1 METRVKE
8 LFRETK
14 EKFAEFFG
22 DNEKC
27 SYVLCP
33 ASLVFLGDHTHYN
46 EGVLLTAAVDRY
58 LAIAGRKRKDG
69 RILVVSNFT
78 REIMDFDKP
87 EEIKA
92 GNRFPEK
99 FIINLF
105 SELKSQ
111 GLLTCGMELAFTS
124 EIPDCLGIGS
134 VAAHQ
139 IALLKLINK
148 IAGLKL
154 NKESLVEL
162 SRSLEMKIIGRISN
176 EAHHWTALS
185 SKLKNIVFTDL
196 RTKIIRHIHF
206 DYSELEIIVFD
217 TEVEIPDAPKICR
230 ERIEECEIS
239 ANALKQ
245 YMWGIKNLRDISD
258 EFLKKK
264 VWTLPRRLYQRVNY
278 NVQERIRVEEALKH
292 IYNGDIADF
301 GKTIIQS
308 HENIAAD
315 YFISTSQVD
324 YLVRESAAQPGVI
337 AAKMI
342 SCSPKRSIFTI
353 VKREYSGN
361 YISEIKNVYFRKYG
375 TGLSVYRLNISSG
388 VKIFK
393 HLEEVVV

>member
-1 METRVKE
+1 MEMRVKD

-14 EKFAEFFG
+14 EKFIEFFG
-22 DNEKC
+22 DDEKC
-27 SYVLCP
+27 SYVVCP
-33 ASLVFLGDHTHYN
+33 ASLILLGDHTHYN
-46 EGVLLTAAVDRY
+46 EGVLLSTAVDRY
-58 LAIAGRKRKDG
+58 VTIAGRKRKDG
-69 RILVVSNFT
+69 KILVVSNFCH
-78 REIMDFDKP
+78 EIMDFDYP
-87 EEIKA
+87 EQIKA

-99 FIINLF
+99 FIINMF
-105 SELKSQ
+105 EELKQ
-111 GLLTCGMELAFTS
+111 RGILNCGMEVAFTS

-148 IAGLKL
+148 VAGLKL
-154 NKESLVEL
+154 TKENLVEL
-162 SRSLEMKIIGRISN
+162 SRSLEMMIIGRISN

-185 SKLKNIVFTDL
+185 NKLKNILFTDL
-196 RTKIIRHIHF
+196 RTKITRYIHF
-206 DYSELEIIVFD
+206 DYTNLEIVVLD
-217 TEVEIPDAPKICR
+217 TEVEIPDAPKICS

-239 ANALKQ
+239 ANTLKQ

-278 NVQERIRVEEALKH
+278 NVQERARVEEALKH
-292 IYNGDIADF
+292 IYNGDIGDF
-301 GKTIIQS
+301 GKTIIKS

-315 YFISTSQVD
+315 YFLSTAQVD
-324 YLVRESAAQPGVI
+324 YLVRESAASEGVI

-353 VKREYSGN
+353 VNKEYSEN
-361 YISEIKNVYFRKYG
+361 YISEIKNVYFKKYG
-375 TGLSVYRLNISSG
+375 TGLSVYKLNISSG

-393 HLEEVVV
+393 HLEEVFV